1 MQKHDFVT
9 DQSQIY
15 KTSPKL
21 RFDFMVRAIFA
32 KKERLK
38 KTNLLKTHMNPLQ
51 FSGNG
56 NGMPPDWSITKAVK
70 HHLTI
75 PPTTVTTSHMQNGL
89 NRTKKHNFQ
98 NTNWK
103 KTTCDETVTE
113 FAPKLI
119 ISETTSVSRN
129 PENVEKKT
137 QINTKKNIKRGC
149 YNNNMDPEEFFCN
162 LCNYRTD
169 RNWTFQRHQLSNK
182 HLKNAGLMCS
192 KCGKKYSTKSGLWK
206 HQKKSCERK
215 KRKKEPRKKTPSIKS
230 NEDLIQAVVQSVVGV
245 FQQQQQQQ
253 AQFNEKIIGTMNQI
267 IPKIGNN
274 NTTTT
279 NNTVNQKISIKVFL
293 NKHCKNAVDL
303 RDFIENI
310 QLSFANLKDACVNGG
325 AAAIS
330 DVLVQKLTDMKPTE
344 RPIHCSDAKRSHFY
358 VKDKGE
364 WARDNNTKK
373 IDKAIT
379 LLAKKQFDALYQ
391 WQQEHPDWIHN
402 ERLSNQYLEMTQ
414 QIAWTAEE
422 ARKNKRKIKQS
433 LTMPLNIKEAIQESE
448 ADNI

>member
-137 QINTKKNIKRGC
+137 QINTKK
-149 YNNNMDPEEFFCN
+149 
-162 LCNYRTD
+162 
-169 RNWTFQRHQLSNK
+169 K
-182 HLKNAGLMCS
+182 H
-192 KCGKKYSTKSGLWK
+192 
-206 HQKKSCERK
+206 
-215 KRKKEPRKKTPSIKS
+215 KEGM
-230 NEDLIQAVVQSVVGV
+230 L
-245 FQQQQQQQ
+245 
-253 AQFNEKIIGTMNQI
+253 
-267 IPKIGNN
+267 
-274 NTTTT
+274 
-279 NNTVNQKISIKVFL
+279 
-293 NKHCKNAVDL
+293 
-303 RDFIENI
+303 
-310 QLSFANLKDACVNGG
+310 
-325 AAAIS
+325 
-330 DVLVQKLTDMKPTE
+330 
-344 RPIHCSDAKRSHFY
+344 
-358 VKDKGE
+358 
-364 WARDNNTKK
+364 
-373 IDKAIT
+373 
-379 LLAKKQFDALYQ
+379 
-391 WQQEHPDWIHN
+391 
-402 ERLSNQYLEMTQ
+402 
-414 QIAWTAEE
+414 
-422 ARKNKRKIKQS
+422 
-433 LTMPLNIKEAIQESE
+433 
-448 ADNI
+448 